1 MAYTASLDYVD
12 DSEPERKRIRLQA
25 SHTKRQRR
33 RQERLQRE
41 STTVAHHDDSPLVTQ
56 APTCR
61 PLDGDII
68 GLGD

>member
-1 MAYTASLDYVD
+1 MMAYTASLDYVD
-12 DSEPERKRIRLQA
+12 DSEPERKRFRLQA

-41 STTVAHHDDSPLVTQ
+41 STVAHDSPLVTQ